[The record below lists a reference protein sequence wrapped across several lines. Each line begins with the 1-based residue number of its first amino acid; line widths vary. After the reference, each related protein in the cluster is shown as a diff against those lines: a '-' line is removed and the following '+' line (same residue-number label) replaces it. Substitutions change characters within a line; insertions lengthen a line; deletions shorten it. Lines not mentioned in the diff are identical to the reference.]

1 MTDTFTNPITEDD
14 IANYLANTPDFFERH
29 AELLASVHLTS
40 PHSKRA
46 GSLQERQAEM
56 LRDKIKV
63 LEHRLMDM
71 IRHGNEN
78 ALLSDRLLRWSASL
92 FENTS
97 AAAIP
102 AQIVDHVREQFSVP
116 QVTIKVWGVAEA
128 YKNADFATGVS
139 EDAKLFATSLS
150 EPFCGVN
157 TGFEAVTWLAEPAA
171 AASIALLPL
180 RDTRAGAMQPAFGM
194 LVLSSPDGQRY
205 NSGMGTDFL
214 QHVADI
220 ASAALG
226 RLRQD

>member
-46 GSLQERQAEM
+46 VSLQERQAEM

-180 RDTRAGAMQPAFGM
+180 RDTRAGAMQPPSGL
-194 LVLSSPDGQRY
+194 LVLSTPDGQRY

-214 QHVADI
+214 
-220 ASAALG
+220 
-226 RLRQD
+226 

>member
-1 MTDTFTNPITEDD
+1 MTETFTNPITEDD

-46 GSLQERQAEM
+46 VSLQERQAEM

-116 QVTIKVWGVAEA
+116 QVTIKVWGVAEP
-128 YKNADFATGVS
+128 YRSADFATGVS

>member
-1 MTDTFTNPITEDD
+1 MTNTFTNPITEDD

-29 AELLASVHLTS
+29 AELLASVHMTS

-46 GSLQERQAEM
+46 VSLQERQAEM
-56 LRDKIKV
+56 LRDKIKL

-78 ALLSDRLLRWSASL
+78 ALLSDRLLRWAASL
-92 FENTS
+92 FRGAD
-97 AAAIP
+97 AATMPSEITE
-102 AQIVDHVREQFSVP
+102 QVREQFSVP
-116 QVTIKVWGVAEA
+116 QVTIKVWGVAAA
-128 YKNADFATGVS
+128 YQQTEFALNVT
-139 EDAKLFATSLS
+139 EDAKLFANSLT

-157 TGFEAVTWLAEPAA
+157 TGFEAVTWLPEPAA

-180 RDTRAGAMQPAFGM
+180 REAGTSGPQPAFGM
-194 LVLSSPDGQRY
+194 LVLSSPDAQRF

-220 ASAALG
+220 ASAALR
-226 RLRQD
+226 RLRPA